1 MSDEPAFTG
10 PRIVILVDDYDIL
23 TAAGRQPLD
32 PFLPYISSAP
42 DIGLHFVVTRRVA
55 GASRALY
62 EPFLTTL
69 RESGATA
76 LVMTGDRTEGQ
87 LFPGLY
93 GSPQPPGRGTLVRRG
108 RRHLLIQT
116 ALVAETDPV
125 ENPA

>member
-1 MSDEPAFTG
+1 MADTMQFE
-10 PRIVILVDDYDIL
+10 LVSPERKLASSAASSIQIPGINGDL
-23 TAAGRQPLD
+23 TAMPNHA
-32 PFLPYISSAP
+32 
-42 DIGLHFVVTRRVA
+42 
-55 GASRALY
+55 
-62 EPFLTTL
+62 PFLTTL

-108 RRHLLIQT
+108 RRHLLIRT